1 MKKILYIFLSLA
13 LQMAAFLPLRAQD
26 RAAEK
31 NNMDVVFVDAVQK
44 YEDGSFR
51 DALML
56 FDAIN
61 ELDPTNDAAFY
72 YTGLCRYYLGDAKG
86 ATEAMR
92 EAVRLDPKN
101 YWYRDRLAVLYS
113 FADQE
118 ELTIDIYESLLEDY
132 PKKTEIYYNLVNLY
146 ARQNQLDK
154 VMETLDHIETIRGKD
169 ETTTMARYDVL
180 MHQDKPDE
188 AFKVLAE
195 FNEEYS
201 SPQILCVMGDAKLS
215 EYQDTLALEYYNEAL
230 AIDSESAPAILGK
243 SEVYRMRRSYDEYFN
258 CLNQFTSSSSVPAQ
272 MKSQYLDN
280 LSQHLDPR
288 FLQLYQ
294 TQLDSLYNTGVRMHP
309 TDSTMLL
316 TAGTYFFRSDR
327 KDRAKDLFK
336 SNSRLYPEDF
346 NAVAMY
352 IQSLSF
358 SEDWE
363 TLAMESEDAFKTFPG
378 EPAFLNMILM
388 AHFNLEDY
396 EAVIKDS
403 GRMAAA
409 FPKDTTVVLAAYSS
423 MGDCYHLL
431 GNEKLSFKAYDN
443 ALKLDPGY
451 APVLNNYAYYLS
463 LTGKK
468 LKKAYNMSKITVEQ
482 EPDNATYLDTFAW
495 ILHLQGKSLEAKS
508 LFKHAMLYGGKESV
522 AILDH
527 YAEVLYTLGEY
538 DLAGVYW
545 NMAKQKNTDNE
556 IPDLDQRVEERM
568 KSIKK

>member
-1 MKKILYIFLSLA
+1 
-13 LQMAAFLPLRAQD
+13 
-26 RAAEK
+26 
-31 NNMDVVFVDAVQK
+31 MDVVFVDAVQK

-272 MKSQYLDN
+272 MKSQYL
-280 LSQHLDPR
+280 Q
-288 FLQLYQ
+288 
-294 TQLDSLYNTGVRMHP
+294 
-309 TDSTMLL
+309 
-316 TAGTYFFRSDR
+316 
-327 KDRAKDLFK
+327 
-336 SNSRLYPEDF
+336 
-346 NAVAMY
+346 
-352 IQSLSF
+352 
-358 SEDWE
+358 W
-363 TLAMESEDAFKTFPG
+363 TF
-378 EPAFLNMILM
+378 
-388 AHFNLEDY
+388 
-396 EAVIKDS
+396 
-403 GRMAAA
+403 
-409 FPKDTTVVLAAYSS
+409 
-423 MGDCYHLL
+423 
-431 GNEKLSFKAYDN
+431 
-443 ALKLDPGY
+443 
-451 APVLNNYAYYLS
+451 
-463 LTGKK
+463 
-468 LKKAYNMSKITVEQ
+468 
-482 EPDNATYLDTFAW
+482 
-495 ILHLQGKSLEAKS
+495 
-508 LFKHAMLYGGKESV
+508 
-522 AILDH
+522 
-527 YAEVLYTLGEY
+527 
-538 DLAGVYW
+538 
-545 NMAKQKNTDNE
+545 
-556 IPDLDQRVEERM
+556 
-568 KSIKK
+568 